1 MKGRGMMALAAAA
14 LLPLAAAC
22 APGMTSGGLSGTG
35 RADVAAHAFVSAVDA
50 GEIQQGQLA
59 QQRAQNQAV
68 RAYGQRM
75 VADHSNALALRE
87 QRMGG
92 MGLSLRAGTSM
103 MAGSEGM
110 SAGANVSAGSG
121 SGGGGGGNGMFSSAM
136 VLSPGGMADL
146 NAVLMANPNSRPV
159 AETAMRDLQML
170 QQLNGAAFDRAYITR
185 QAEMHQYTLENM
197 DRLLAQPISGDLR
210 TLLTTQR
217 AAVAMHLQMAQ
228 QLRGQL

>member
-1 MKGRGMMALAAAA
+1 MKGQRMMALAAAA
-14 LLPLAAAC
+14 LMPLAAAC
-22 APGMTSGGLSGTG
+22 ASGMGAMSGTG
-35 RADVAAHAFVSAVDA
+35 QADVAAHAFVSAVDA

-75 VADHSNALALRE
+75 VADHSSALAMRE
-87 QRMGG
+87 QRLGG
-92 MGLSLRAGTSM
+92 MGLGLRAGASM
-103 MAGSEGM
+103 AAGSEGM
-110 SAGANVSAGSG
+110 SAGS
-121 SGGGGGGNGMFSSAM
+121 GGGNGMFTSAM
-136 VLSPGGMADL
+136 VLTPGGMADL
-146 NAVLMANPNSRPV
+146 NAVLMAHPTSRPV

-185 QAEMHQYTLENM
+185 QAEMHQYTLDNL
-197 DRLLAQPISGDLR
+197 DRMLAQNAVSGELR
-210 TLLTTQR
+210 AMLTTQR